1 MAVSPGMSGTR
12 SGFPTT
18 MYAMKFRHAIALV
31 LVAVLTLSAC
41 GGEPDIPLSAAGEEG
56 RDLARASGCSSCHGK
71 NGQGVTAP
79 TWQGLYR
86 NQVELESG
94 LTVLATEDYLY
105 RSITDPQAQIRLDW
119 TIKMPTNSLNDDE
132 VASIIAYIKELQ

>member
-1 MAVSPGMSGTR
+1 MSGTGA
-12 SGFPTT
+12 GFCTT
-18 MYAMKFRHAIALV
+18 MYAMRFRHAVALV
-31 LVAVLTLSAC
+31 VIAILSLTAC

-56 RDLARASGCSSCHGK
+56 RDLARSSGCSSCHGK

-94 LTVLATEDYLY
+94 LTVVANEDYLY
-105 RSITDPQAQIRLDW
+105 RSITDPQADIRLDW
-119 TIKMPTNSLNDDE
+119 SIKMPNNDLNDDQ